1 MIMRKIKCL
10 ICNNKTG
17 KIISNYVY
25 GGKKSQKFFECANC
39 KLAIL
44 YPTLSENEE
53 KLFYQKEF
61 ENFMDKR
68 IGLNDTIWKSEDKI
82 AEKNRENI
90 YRRKKFLKK
99 YLKNNSSIL
108 EIGCSSGFM
117 LDELST
123 AQRKCYGIEPS
134 NLFRK
139 ILKKKG
145 YKIFNNINQIENI
158 NIDIIVH
165 FFVFEH
171 IVNPFKFLK
180 DQLDLL
186 NKKGKIIFEIPCYL
200 DPLTTVYKNK
210 AFEKF
215 YWSVAHP
222 YYYTPLSISKI
233 LKSFKNKINFKI
245 YKDQRYDISNHLY
258 WLLKGK
264 PGGQSFF
271 KFISKETINS
281 YRKDLIQ
288 NNYFDTMFVV
298 ISK

>member
-1 MIMRKIKCL
+1 MIMKKIKCL
-10 ICNNKTG
+10 ICNNETE
-17 KIISNYVY
+17 KIISNNVY
-25 GGKKSQKFFECANC
+25 GGKKNQKFFECISC
-39 KLAIL
+39 KIAIL
-44 YPTLSENEE
+44 NPTLTENEE

-68 IGLNDTIWKSEDKI
+68 IGSNTNIWKNVDKI
-82 AEKNRENI
+82 AIKNKENI
-90 YRRKKFLKK
+90 SRRKKFLKK
-99 YLKNNSSIL
+99 YLKKNSSIL

-117 LDELST
+117 LDELNT
-123 AQRKCYGIEPS
+123 LQRTCYGIEPS
-134 NLFRK
+134 KLFRK

-145 YKIFNNINQIENI
+145 YKIFDSINQIEKI
-158 NIDIIVH
+158 NIDIIIH

-171 IVNPFKFLK
+171 IVNPFKFLEE
-180 DQLDLL
+180 QLNLL
-186 NKKGKIIFEIPCYL
+186 NKNGKIIFEIPCYL

-222 YYYTPLSISKI
+222 YYYSPLSISKI

-264 PGGQSFF
+264 PGGQNYF
-271 KFISKETINS
+271 KFLSKKTINS
-281 YRKDLIQ
+281 YKKDLIE